1 MMARSAAIAAFAI
14 ALACTSRADDKDKE
28 AKEIKVKM
36 QDLPAAVRKTVQEQ
50 TRGASLRGLSREVEN
65 GKTYYE
71 AALKVGGHGKDVLM
85 DESGAVVEVEEEVPL
100 STLPP
105 AAREAV
111 QKASAGGKLVK
122 LESITKDNTL
132 AAYEAAIKKKGK
144 TSEIKVT
151 PDGKPVEQ

>member
-1 MMARSAAIAAFAI
+1 MMVRSAAIAAL
-14 ALACTSRADDKDKE
+14 ALALAGAGRAEDKE
-28 AKEIKVKM
+28 TKEIKVKM
-36 QDLPAAVRKTVQEQ
+36 RDLPAAVRQAVQEQ
-50 TRGASLRGLSREVEN
+50 TRGASLRGLSKEVEN

-71 AALKVGGHGKDVLM
+71 AALKVGRHAKDVLL

-100 STLPP
+100 SALPP

-122 LESITKDNTL
+122 LEAITKNNIL
-132 AAYEAAIKKKGK
+132 SAYEAAIKKSGK

-151 PDGKPVEQ
+151 PGGKPVEQ